1 MIPILHNETTS
12 VKKEKKKKRVR
23 RYINKREL
31 RLPVHSIE
39 SLSRESLGGR
49 MAKEIT
55 CKHVLDIRIYSV

>member
-39 SLSRESLGGR
+39 SLSRESLGGTHGER
-49 MAKEIT
+49 DYLQAR
-55 CKHVLDIRIYSV
+55 VRY